1 MNAQTSTATRSA
13 VSVAELRR
21 AWHAVQEGQFRPRR
35 APVPRAAHLTS
46 WAPTGPTLAV
56 VGATGSCGASTTALA
71 VATAAGGPS
80 RLIECATLTAS
91 GLSAAAT
98 AELGA
103 HPSGWLQGRR
113 EDVLIERC
121 NQVLVGPG
129 EVPLPT
135 DSDLPTVVDIGWEL
149 GQVLTGTSWLSEH
162 LLAAHTVLVLTV
174 ATVPG
179 LRRLE
184 AAAALLPQAR
194 IVAGVLGP
202 RRRRWPREVSGAL
215 GHLSTAIDARGDLLE
230 VPHDAGLAV
239 RGMDSTPLPAPL
251 ISCAARLLNHAELT
265 PPTKGSNR

>member
-1 MNAQTSTATRSA
+1 MNAQTSTAPRSA

-35 APVPRAAHLTS
+35 APVARAAHLSS

-121 NQVLVGPG
+121 NQVLMGPG

-135 DSDLPTVVDIGWEL
+135 ESDLALTVVDISWEL
-149 GQVLTGTSWLSEH
+149 GQVLSGASWLSEH
-162 LLAAHTVLVLTV
+162 LLAAPTVIVLTV

-215 GHLSTAIDARGDLLE
+215 GHLGTGIDARGDLLE

-251 ISCAARLLNHAELT
+251 ISCAARLLNHAE
-265 PPTKGSNR
+265 PTIHEGK